1 MQRRKPRTLG
11 ATYAMGQIVYPRVTD
26 PGGVDL
32 SWMIGRHIA
41 KVSFQEPVSWTFY
54 FGEKGYI
61 NAECPWRILN
71 QGRTTRGSDDHGQQ
85 YGLPAPID
93 AAAEAATLLSN
104 LVIDGAQLRVGTS
117 DILIDF
123 SGNLRLE
130 ILPISSGYEGWQMM
144 NPFGT
149 EFFAQ
154 GGGQISIL
162 RTDV

>member
-1 MQRRKPRTLG
+1 
-11 ATYAMGQIVYPRVTD
+11 MGDIVYAQVIG
-26 PGGVDL
+26 PGSVDL
-32 SWMIGRHIA
+32 SWMIGRRIA
-41 KVSFQEPVSWTFY
+41 EVSFEEPVSWTFQFAY
-54 FGEKGYI
+54 KCYI
-61 NAECPWRILN
+61 NVACPWRILN
-71 QGRTTRGSDDHGQQ
+71 RGRPARSSADHGQQ

-93 AAAEAATLLSN
+93 AVAEATTLLSTV
-104 LVIDGAQLRVGTS
+104 VIDAAQLRVGTS

-154 GGGQISIL
+154 GGGQICTL
-162 RTDV
+162 RGDA